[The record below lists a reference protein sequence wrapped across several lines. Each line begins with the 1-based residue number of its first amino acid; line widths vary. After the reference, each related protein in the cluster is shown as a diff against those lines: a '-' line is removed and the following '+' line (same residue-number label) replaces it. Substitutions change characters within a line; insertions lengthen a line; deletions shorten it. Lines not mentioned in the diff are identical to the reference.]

1 MLEKSDKNQLK
12 KGAHDARTMHD
23 SQHHI
28 SFRQSIGNI
37 PVTGMRAA
45 VNDAVHVQVEMV
57 EFRQQ
62 GTVRDNL
69 IDLWIALRDPAVE
82 LLRKQYGNREWSE
95 CDSVQDG
102 LVQCGEARKQALQ
115 RLAKNNSVEPATY
128 YTTFASPL
136 LPGRSI
142 QTRHCAYLWDTHLD
156 VTVL

>member
-12 KGAHDARTMHD
+12 KGAHDARTVHD

-102 LVQCGEARKQALQ
+102 LVQ
-115 RLAKNNSVEPATY
+115 
-128 YTTFASPL
+128 
-136 LPGRSI
+136 
-142 QTRHCAYLWDTHLD
+142 WW
-156 VTVL
+156 